1 MTATF
6 PASSWLPAE
15 FDDVPDWSFSLRDLK
30 PETPQRFY
38 LTSQIH
44 KCWRYFDQKNR
55 PKLSID
61 FPNNYEDD
69 IGNAYKSEVEKA
81 KPSTIWYVRAWHVEG
96 KKMVCLVIDSFPIM
110 KRIGKELRANAQL
123 MIAGEIEG
131 SPLGVSNFYLEFVRD
146 SAPVTPALTYLC
158 DIHLRPTQS
167 DVLRTAAMLPWYP
180 ENYPHNIN
188 PLQPAPEAPAPT
200 GVMPTTNGTNGSAPA
215 PAPAPAHPA
224 TAAPP
229 PVAAEVW

>member
-6 PASSWLPAE
+6 PASSWLPPE
-15 FDDVPDWSFSLRDLK
+15 FDEAPDWSFSLRDLK

-38 LTSQIH
+38 LTSQIM
-44 KCWRYFDQKNR
+44 KCWRYFDTKNR
-55 PKLSID
+55 PKLSAD
-61 FPNNYEDD
+61 FPDNYEDD

-81 KPSTIWYVRAWHVEG
+81 KPATIWYVRAWHVEG
-96 KKMVCLVIDSFPIM
+96 KRMVCLVIDSFPIM
-110 KRIGKELRANAQL
+110 KRIGKELKANTQL
-123 MIAGEIEG
+123 MIAGEVEG

-180 ENYPHNIN
+180 DNYPHNIN

-200 GVMPTTNGTNGSAPA
+200 GIVQTAPGTNGSAQAQPTST
-215 PAPAPAHPA
+215 PPPPP
-224 TAAPP
+224 AAP
-229 PVAAEVW
+229 AEVW